1 MNLKYLFLSTVILV
15 FFANCKSDDSDDLLP
30 QEEQNKLDDEAIV
43 SYLKNH
49 YFDNNGKAKEIK
61 KNNPDNHTAL
71 YELAKQVDNG
81 YWYVKNPNI
90 VGIDKTVTDNTKDS
104 ILLQYDMKIFKA
116 NKVNDSVT
124 YSNLST
130 FSSTINTSGY
140 PIWDP
145 AFYYAKTPE
154 GINLDYYTIEGF
166 VKGIKH
172 FKSTNRE
179 ADQTPSVNFQGLIII
194 PSRLAYE
201 RRNNALKI
209 GYDQSVVVNF
219 ELYKVLDR
227 K

>member
-1 MNLKYLFLSTVILV
+1 MNLKYLFVSVVILV

-30 QEEQNKLDDEAIV
+30 QEEQNKLDDQAIV
-43 SYLKNH
+43 NYLKNH
-49 YFDNNGKAKEIK
+49 YFDNHGRAKEIK
-61 KNNPDNHTAL
+61 KNNPDNHTVL

-90 VGIDKTVTDNTKDS
+90 VGEYRAVKDNKKDS

-116 NKVNDSVT
+116 HKHNDTVK
-124 YSNLST
+124 YNNIST
-130 FSSTINTSGY
+130 FSSTTNTSGY

-145 AFYYAKTPE
+145 AFYYTKIPKGT
-154 GINLDYYTIEGF
+154 NLDYYTIEGF
-166 VKGIKH
+166 VDGIKH

-179 ADQTPSVNFQGLIII
+179 ADQTPAVNFQGLIII

-209 GYDQSVVVNF
+209 GYDQSIVVNF